1 MDNSRLSIIDRG
13 WDTKGRLKTKYQSDG
28 EAKNQ
33 KNKGWIVLDAAV
45 DLLIGG
51 LLLSFQS
58 VVRRLPHKH
67 ALKRVEGPRRLK
79 DRRDSEKKGFNFKLS
94 RIISLEFSYSTRF
107 ACLSDF

>member
-1 MDNSRLSIIDRG
+1 M
-13 WDTKGRLKTKYQSDG
+13 
-28 EAKNQ
+28 
-33 KNKGWIVLDAAV
+33 LDAAV

-107 ACLSDF
+107 ACLSDFLVESRRNYLGFESEIEMNHAP